1 MQIENPTNSEE
12 AGRTKIIKSI
22 INTPQVC
29 RRWEPEG
36 RGAAPDA
43 PGRGLI
49 FIYELALSRMPENP
63 GRRSQAHSRAE
74 ESGSQL
80 FPMMSILNPVPLICS
95 S

>member
-29 RRWEPEG
+29 RFWEPEGEHMPEG

-43 PGRGLI
+43 PGRESFL
-49 FIYELALSRMPENP
+49 FMNLLSLECQRILED
-63 GRRSQAHSRAE
+63 GVKHIQERRKVEVSC
-74 ESGSQL
+74 
-80 FPMMSILNPVPLICS
+80 FP
-95 S
+95 